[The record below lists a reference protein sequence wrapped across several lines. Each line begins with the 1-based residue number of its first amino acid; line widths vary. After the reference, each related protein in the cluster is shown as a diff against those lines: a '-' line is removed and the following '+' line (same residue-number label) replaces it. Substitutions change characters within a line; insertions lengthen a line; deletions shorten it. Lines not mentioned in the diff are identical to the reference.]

1 MKRAGYTTH
10 DVSMKYKINLDW
22 TLFVAVNNLTNKQY
36 AKATT
41 ISTKNQASIYRYEM
55 GRDYRFALK
64 YEF

>member
-1 MKRAGYTTH
+1 
-10 DVSMKYKINLDW
+10 MKYKINLDW